1 MVTYVVS
8 LKVCTN
14 IIIEFDVYKHPYKG
28 LFGIV

>member
-8 LKVCTN
+8 LKICKN

-28 LFGIV
+28 ILGLV